1 MSIIL
6 NNLKSTVKL
15 KKLRFQATNLTFG
28 PTFLSKNLHLSNLEN
43 FSKTKSVFV
52 NTHALTST
60 CQDHHWYKTKKL
72 AFQELTLIST
82 TFVAT
87 GVPWNHSWTMFEAT
101 AVMHLT
107 RTDTDPQPYWDG
119 LTNYKFVRL
128 NSKIVVLTHPKLCQ
142 KCLVIFTNFFQILN
156 SK

>member
-1 MSIIL
+1 MTIIL
-6 NNLKSTVKL
+6 NNLKATFKL
-15 KKLRFQATNLTFG
+15 KKLRFQATSLTFE
-28 PTFLSKNLHLSNLEN
+28 PTFLSKNLHLSNLGN
-43 FSKTKSVFV
+43 FGKTTSVFV
-52 NTHALTST
+52 NTHALIST

-82 TFVAT
+82 TSVAI

-101 AVMHLT
+101 AVVHLT
-107 RTDTDPQPYWDG
+107 QTDTDSQPCWDV

-128 NSKIVVLTHPKLCQ
+128 NSKIVVSTHPKLCQ
-142 KCLVIFTNFFQILN
+142 KYPAIFTNFFQILD